1 MTELIRSQTVTF
13 LIFILFGSASGITLD
28 VLRALQKCLHM
39 YNIINILLD
48 IAYGLAICVITIGLI
63 YVYSQGNLY
72 FYHIFGFFLGN
83 LLYFTTIS
91 CTASAIF
98 NYILCRISQDLGK
111 VVKVVK
117 KLVDIN
123 CHKL

>member
-72 FYHIFGFFLGN
+72 FYHIFGFFFGKFALFHHNKLHCFGN
-83 LLYFTTIS
+83 FQLYIVPNKSGF
-91 CTASAIF
+91 
-98 NYILCRISQDLGK
+98 GK
-111 VVKVVK
+111 SGQNGKKV
-117 KLVDIN
+117 
-123 CHKL
+123 C